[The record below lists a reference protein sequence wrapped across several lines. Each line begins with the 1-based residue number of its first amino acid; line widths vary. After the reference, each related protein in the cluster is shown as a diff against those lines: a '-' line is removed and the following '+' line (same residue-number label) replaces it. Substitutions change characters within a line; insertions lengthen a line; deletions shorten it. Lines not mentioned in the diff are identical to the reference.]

1 MPASSH
7 SKLQR
12 CQLLCF
18 FNIGINFS
26 VENGSLY
33 HETCNVS
40 SLKCNQNSA
49 ETISRCCMTQI
60 LMFSGKSI
68 LFIFRRFS
76 YKGNKVVDPTLI
88 RGCRTPIRA
97 VSPAILSL
105 TSLTVTSR
113 PCKKQVH
120 AVEAAEYTGK
130 VCKHHKKL
138 FIVKLDMEVVFVFSK
153 KNFNLVFKFI
163 NRERH
168 LPVDSQRTI
177 SIKQKFHMLRSYFSD
192 QK

>member
-18 FNIGINFS
+18 FNIGVNFS
-26 VENGSLY
+26 VKNGSLY

-40 SLKCNQNSA
+40 SLKCNRNSA

-88 RGCRTPIRA
+88 CGCRTPIRA
-97 VSPAILSL
+97 VSPTSLSL

-120 AVEAAEYTGK
+120 AVRDVAAAPQLGGGPSWSEIAFWLRDYFQFSRL
-130 VCKHHKKL
+130 VYNRFKL
-138 FIVKLDMEVVFVFSK
+138 
-153 KNFNLVFKFI
+153 
-163 NRERH
+163 
-168 LPVDSQRTI
+168 
-177 SIKQKFHMLRSYFSD
+177 
-192 QK
+192 